1 MHRFRPAHTGR
12 RLWQCKD
19 CGYQSTSIVGTVMED
34 TQLPLATWFLSM
46 FWMTQSKSG
55 IGALP
60 LMRHLGVS

>member
-1 MHRFRPAHTGR
+1 
-12 RLWQCKD
+12 
-19 CGYQSTSIVGTVMED
+19 MED